1 MARSIVGV
9 VALAL
14 LCCLHPA
21 LGLYA
26 PSSDVLTLTPENFK
40 SKVLKSDSVV
50 LVEFF
55 APW

>member
-1 MARSIVGV
+1 MAPLYSALGV
-9 VALAL
+9 VAL
-14 LCCLHPA
+14 LCVLQPA
-21 LGLYA
+21 LALYG
-26 PSSDVLTLTPENFK
+26 PSSDVVTLTPDNFK